1 MSLSKGTGTGT
12 STTGTS
18 ADTVELAG
26 NADEHGTYSVSGTWT
41 DHWSSCAANVAL
53 VDKQSELCS
62 NRSGLAVKELVEGER
77 IVRAMPQ
84 IIMLDGLLH
93 SAWQRNLIMNAYSD
107 SKLHV

>member
-1 MSLSKGTGTGT
+1 MN
-12 STTGTS
+12 GTS
-18 ADTVELAG
+18 ADRVELGG

-77 IVRAMPQ
+77 IVRTRT
-84 IIMLDGLLH
+84 LH
-93 SAWQRNLIMNAYSD
+93 QVAESIGSEDVAVELGA
-107 SKLHV
+107 L